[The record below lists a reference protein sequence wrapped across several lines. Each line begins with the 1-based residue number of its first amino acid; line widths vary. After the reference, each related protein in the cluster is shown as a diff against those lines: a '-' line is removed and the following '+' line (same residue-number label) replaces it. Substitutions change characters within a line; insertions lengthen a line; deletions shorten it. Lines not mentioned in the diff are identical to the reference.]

1 MSAFGT
7 KRTSLLRGR
16 MSALVSKAEIE
27 RMVYLI
33 DGDDFASRLERCIE
47 PRIVQS

>member
-1 MSAFGT
+1 
-7 KRTSLLRGR
+7 
-16 MSALVSKAEIE
+16 MSALVSKADIE

-47 PRIVQS
+47 LQQLCKANRGEGD

>member
-1 MSAFGT
+1 
-7 KRTSLLRGR
+7 
-16 MSALVSKAEIE
+16 
-27 RMVYLI
+27 MVYLI